1 MLHRGQQYD
10 LAVSFAGAQRSLAKR
25 FAHECESLGL
35 SVFFDE
41 NVTEDMWGR
50 DFITEFRRV
59 YGGGLARYVVP
70 FFSAEY
76 FESAYPM
83 DEIYAAIAHG
93 IQHGKDAYVLPV
105 TVGDVQI
112 PENLVRPSI
121 GYLRSENY
129 SVEQLAQ
136 IAVKRVRGSTGST
149 PTHAP
154 TPIAAARLPRV
165 APTDFSQFGTLES
178 GLIRLGERFR
188 QAESSLARFGYMCH
202 VRTADSSL
210 EVRVEKHG
218 RQVYGL
224 HVRLQDWLGGDRLTV
239 SHGWPRPSGGGIN
252 AWAAAEWDTEAGE
265 GRFRFSDFGRM
276 TQDRLLTADELFD
289 ELWQNII
296 NHIEQTHGRGA

>member
-1 MLHRGQQYD
+1 M
-10 LAVSFAGAQRSLAKR
+10 SFAGAQRSLAKQ

-76 FESAYPM
+76 FDSAYPM
-83 DEIYAAIAHG
+83 DELYAAIAHG
-93 IQHGKDAYVLPV
+93 IQREEDAYVLPV

-129 SVEQLAQ
+129 SVERLAQ
-136 IAVKRVRGSTGST
+136 IAVKRVSGSTGSSPT
-149 PTHAP
+149 PAP

-165 APTDFSQFGTLES
+165 APTDFSQFRTLES
-178 GLIRLGERFR
+178 GLVSLGERFR
-188 QAESSLARFGYMCH
+188 QDESSLARFGYTCYA
-202 VRTADSSL
+202 RTADSSL

-224 HVRLQDWLGGDRLTV
+224 QVRLDRDRLTV
-239 SHGWPRPSGGGIN
+239 SHGWPGPSGGGIN
-252 AWAAAEWDTEAGE
+252 AWATAEWDAEADE
-265 GRFRFSDFGRM
+265 GRFRFSAFGHK
-276 TQDRLLTADELFD
+276 TQDRLLTADGLFD

-296 NHIEQTHGRGA
+296 EHIEQTHGRGA